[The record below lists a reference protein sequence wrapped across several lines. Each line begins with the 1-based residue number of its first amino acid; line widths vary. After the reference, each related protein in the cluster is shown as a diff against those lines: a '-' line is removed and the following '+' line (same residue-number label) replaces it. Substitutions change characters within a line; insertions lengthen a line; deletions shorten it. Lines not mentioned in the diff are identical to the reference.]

1 MKTLITNVTVLTMN
15 ADYDIFEKGFILFED
30 DRILTVGPV
39 EQQPN
44 AGYDRMIDG
53 RNAIAMPGMVNTH
66 THIGMIPFR
75 SLGDDT
81 PDRLRRFLFPLEKA
95 CMTKDLAY
103 HSGKYA
109 IAEMQL
115 AGVTTFMDMYYFED
129 ELAQAADEMQARA
142 ILGETV
148 IDFATCDTSEP
159 HGGLSYAE
167 TFIPKWLD
175 HELITPAIA
184 PHAPN
189 TNSPQALQ
197 EAAAISKKYGVPIS
211 LHLSEMDYEIRHF
224 QEKYGKTPVAF
235 LADLG
240 VLSERLIAAHCI
252 HVTPDDITLLKQNDV
267 AVAHCIGAN
276 TKSAKG
282 VAPVKAMLE
291 AGIRV
296 GLGTDGP
303 SSGNTLDLFVQMR
316 MFANFH
322 KTHLQDRAAFPA
334 RDIVRLATL
343 GGAEVLG
350 LADKIGSLETGKKAD
365 IVLVETDSA
374 NMFPI
379 FDPYAVLVYSAHAG
393 NVSDVFINGVPIV
406 SGKQL
411 LTQDL
416 AALKTTL
423 ASEMKDFIKQAEQNE
438 KKTIL

>member
-1 MKTLITNVTVLTMN
+1 
-15 ADYDIFEKGFILFED
+15 
-30 DRILTVGPV
+30 
-39 EQQPN
+39 
-44 AGYDRMIDG
+44 
-53 RNAIAMPGMVNTH
+53 
-66 THIGMIPFR
+66 
-75 SLGDDT
+75 
-81 PDRLRRFLFPLEKA
+81 
-95 CMTKDLAY
+95 
-103 HSGKYA
+103 
-109 IAEMQL
+109 
-115 AGVTTFMDMYYFED
+115 
-129 ELAQAADEMQARA
+129 
-142 ILGETV
+142 
-148 IDFATCDTSEP
+148 
-159 HGGLSYAE
+159 
-167 TFIPKWLD
+167 
-175 HELITPAIA
+175 
-184 PHAPN
+184 
-189 TNSPQALQ
+189 
-197 EAAAISKKYGVPIS
+197 
-211 LHLSEMDYEIRHF
+211 
-224 QEKYGKTPVAF
+224 
-235 LADLG
+235 
-240 VLSERLIAAHCI
+240 HCI
-252 HVTPDDITLLKQNDV
+252 HVTPDDIALLQQNDV

-334 RDIVRLATL
+334 REIVRLATL

>member
-1 MKTLITNVTVLTMN
+1 
-15 ADYDIFEKGFILFED
+15 
-30 DRILTVGPV
+30 
-39 EQQPN
+39 
-44 AGYDRMIDG
+44 
-53 RNAIAMPGMVNTH
+53 
-66 THIGMIPFR
+66 
-75 SLGDDT
+75 
-81 PDRLRRFLFPLEKA
+81 
-95 CMTKDLAY
+95 MTKDLAY

-148 IDFATCDTSEP
+148 IDFATCDTTEP

-167 TFIPKWLD
+167 TFIPKWLNHD
-175 HELITPAIA
+175 LIIPAIA

-189 TNSPQALQ
+189 TNSPQALRQ
-197 EAAAISKKYGVPIS
+197 AAAISEKYAVPIT

-235 LADLG
+235 LDELG

-252 HVTPDDITLLKQNDV
+252 HVTPDDIILLKQRGV

-303 SSGNTLDLFVQMR
+303 SSGNTLDLFTQMR

-350 LADKIGSLETGKKAD
+350 LSEKIGSLEPGKKAD

-393 NVSDVFINGVPIV
+393 NVADVFINGVAIV
-406 SGKQL
+406 ADKRL
-411 LTQDL
+411 ITQDL
-416 AALKTTL
+416 NQLRTALAA
-423 ASEMKDFIKQAEQNE
+423 EMQDFTKQAKANE

>member
-1 MKTLITNVTVLTMN
+1 MKTLITNATVLTMN
-15 ADYDIFEKGFILFED
+15 PEYEVFEKGFILFEN
-30 DRILTVGPV
+30 DRILAVGPAE
-39 EQQPN
+39 EQPS
-44 AGYDRMIDG
+44 AGYDHMLDG
-53 RNAIAMPGMVNTH
+53 KNAIAMPGMVNTH

-129 ELAQAADEMQARA
+129 ELAQATDEMKARA

-148 IDFATCDTSEP
+148 IDFATCDTTEA
-159 HGGLSYAE
+159 HGGLAYAE
-167 TFIPKWLD
+167 IFIPKWLGHD
-175 HELITPAIA
+175 LITPAIA

-189 TNSPQALQ
+189 TNSPQALRR
-197 EAAAISKKYGVPIS
+197 AADIAEKYGVPLT

-235 LADLG
+235 LNDLG
-240 VLSERLIAAHCI
+240 ILNKRLIAAHCI
-252 HVTPDDITLLKQNDV
+252 HVTPEDITLLQQNEV

-303 SSGNTLDLFVQMR
+303 SSGNTLDLFTQMR

-322 KTHLQDRAAFPA
+322 KTHLQDRGAFPA
-334 RDIVRLATL
+334 REIVRLATM

-350 LADKIGSLETGKKAD
+350 LADKIGSLEPGKKAD
-365 IVLVETDSA
+365 IVLVETESA

-379 FDPYAVLVYSAHAG
+379 FDPYAVLVYSANAG
-393 NVSDVFINGVPIV
+393 NVSEVFINGAPIV
-406 SGKQL
+406 KDKRLVAQNL
-411 LTQDL
+411 N
-416 AALKTTL
+416 ALRTAL
-423 ASEMKDFIKQAEQNE
+423 ASEMQEFTKQAKANE
-438 KKTIL
+438 KKPVL

>member
-15 ADYDIFEKGFILFED
+15 ADYDVFEKGFILFED
-30 DRILTVGPV
+30 DQILAVGPS
-39 EQQPN
+39 EQQPRTGFEN
-44 AGYDRMIDG
+44 RIDG
-53 RNAIAMPGMVNTH
+53 KNAIAMPGMVNTH

-95 CMTKDLAY
+95 CMTKHLAY

-115 AGVTTFMDMYYFED
+115 AGVTTFMDMYYFEN

-159 HGGLSYAE
+159 HGGLAYAE
-167 TFIPKWLD
+167 AFIPKWLHHD
-175 HELITPAIA
+175 LITPAIA

-189 TNSPQALQ
+189 TNSPQALRK
-197 EAAAISKKYGVPIS
+197 AAAIAEKYGVPLT

-224 QEKYGKTPVAF
+224 QEQYGKTPVAF
-235 LADLG
+235 LDGLG

-252 HVTPDDITLLKQNDV
+252 HVTPDDISLLKQRGV

-282 VAPVKAMLE
+282 VAPVKAMLD

-303 SSGNTLDLFVQMR
+303 SSGNTLDLFTQMR

-350 LADKIGSLETGKKAD
+350 LADKIGSLEPGKKAD

-393 NVSDVFINGVPIV
+393 NVACVFVNGVPIV
-406 SGKQL
+406 AEKRL
-411 LTQDL
+411 LIQDL
-416 AALKTTL
+416 NQLRAAL
-423 ASEMKDFIKQAEQNE
+423 AAEMQHFIKQAKVNE